1 MAGVTQ
7 ITNRML
13 EETSLETTRGSCG
26 GYGSLGSSIKSSGK
40 DS

>member
-7 ITNRML
+7 ITNEML
-13 EETSLETTRGSCG
+13 DEASLETTRGRHG
-26 GYGSLGSSIKSSGK
+26 GYGSLGTSSKSPGR